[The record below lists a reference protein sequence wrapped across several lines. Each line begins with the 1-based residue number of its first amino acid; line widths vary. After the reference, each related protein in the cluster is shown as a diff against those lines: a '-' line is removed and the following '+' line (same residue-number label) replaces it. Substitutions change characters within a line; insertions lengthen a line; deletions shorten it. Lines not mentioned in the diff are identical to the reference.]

1 MADTISTVYTVDIQL
16 LDAARQDATLIKL
29 DNPMDNLTK
38 NQVVDAMQPA
48 LTNGWLLTNK
58 GNVATYIGDVTLNT
72 SIKTKLSGGDT
83 YITPPSLLIECNNSE
98 TVFEGTFNVTNG
110 IIQAATLEVPADFP
124 TFAQNNVSY
133 QVGFTNA
140 QAKIQIIDVDS
151 FIYNQDATYNC
162 TCIIVIE
169 GVSFRMPVQ
178 VRKEQS

>member
-1 MADTISTVYTVDIQL
+1 MADKIVTVNTVDIQL
-16 LDAARQDATLIKL
+16 LSAERTESTLIKL
-29 DNPMDNLTK
+29 DNPKDNLTK
-38 NQVVDAMQPA
+38 NEVVDAMQPA
-48 LTNGWLLTNK
+48 LANGWLLTVK
-58 GNVATYIGDVTLNT
+58 GSVATYIGDVTLNT
-72 SIKTKLSGGDT
+72 SIKTTLSGGET
-83 YITPPSLLIECNNSE
+83 YISPSNLTIECNNTE

-124 TFAQNNVSY
+124 TFIQDNVSY
-133 QVGFTNA
+133 QVSFTNT

-151 FIYNQDATYNC
+151 FFYNQDAIYNC